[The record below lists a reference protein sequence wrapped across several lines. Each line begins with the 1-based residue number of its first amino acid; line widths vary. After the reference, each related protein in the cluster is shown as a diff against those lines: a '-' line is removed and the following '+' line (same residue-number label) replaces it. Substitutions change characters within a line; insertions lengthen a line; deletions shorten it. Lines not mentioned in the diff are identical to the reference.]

1 MKNPPQ
7 TDDGQRHEWCIFCRA
22 EKVRKVTEDGR
33 DYFECG
39 ECGRRD
45 ERRIML
51 DPEMETE
58 LSYPVRYVI
67 ELHRGELEGR

>member
-1 MKNPPQ
+1 
-7 TDDGQRHEWCIFCRA
+7 
-22 EKVRKVTEDGR
+22 
-33 DYFECG
+33 
-39 ECGRRD
+39 
-45 ERRIML
+45 ML